1 MKRMGGLSE
10 PAGRS
15 LLAQRKA
22 APAADPPAAAPAP
35 AHPDYAKLLAAE
47 VHCNPRRS
55 SYSATV
61 YP

>member
-47 VHCNPRRS
+47 VDCNPRRS
-55 SYSATV
+55 
-61 YP
+61 